1 MTNMNNSIQTVV
13 NSKQALTKNISK
25 HSASIVRLTSNPIT
39 PAALTKLLTIQAE
52 LTEILPANEWVA
64 QNALKHLNNII
75 TAAHNH
81 QPIDEADIAEV
92 QFALGMTR
100 KAIWA
105 RVKHEHGNIDA
116 YFNNHRT
123 KRVKKPTKPKLR
135 VVSNNDDYD
144 DEETKLTTGQRLIG
158 LLVLLS
164 LLGLLVW
171 GVWSIGEWVLQLLE

>member
-1 MTNMNNSIQTVV
+1 MKPNIQAIVDTQ
-13 NSKQALTKNISK
+13 QALTKTISK
-25 HSASIVRLTSNPIT
+25 HSASIVRLASKPIT

-92 QFALGMTR
+92 QFALGMTC

-105 RVKHEHGNIDA
+105 RVK
-116 YFNNHRT
+116 
-123 KRVKKPTKPKLR
+123 
-135 VVSNNDDYD
+135 
-144 DEETKLTTGQRLIG
+144 
-158 LLVLLS
+158 
-164 LLGLLVW
+164 
-171 GVWSIGEWVLQLLE
+171 

>member
-1 MTNMNNSIQTVV
+1 MKPSIQAIVDTQ
-13 NSKQALTKNISK
+13 QALTNSISK
-25 HSASIVRLTSNPIT
+25 HSASIVRLASKPIT

-105 RVKHEHGNIDA
+105 RVKHEHGNLDA

-144 DEETKLTTGQRLIG
+144 DEETELTTAQRVIG

-164 LLGLLVW
+164 LIGLLVW
-171 GVWSIGEWVLQLLE
+171 GVWSIVEWVLQLLE

>member
-1 MTNMNNSIQTVV
+1 MKPNIQAIVDTQ
-13 NSKQALTKNISK
+13 QALTKTISK
-25 HSASIVRLTSNPIT
+25 HSASIVRLASKPIT

-75 TAAHNH
+75 TAAHN
-81 QPIDEADIAEV
+81 QQQIDEADIAEV

-105 RVKHEHGNIDA
+105 RLKHEHGNLDA

-144 DEETKLTTGQRLIG
+144 EDEEIELTIAQRLIA

-164 LLGLLVW
+164 LMGLLVW
-171 GVWSIGEWVLQLLE
+171 GVWSIVEWVIELFQ